1 MKRMVI
7 IALLSVTIVSMVGV
21 RLYFNNYFYGRYQV
35 DEYHTVQQGLYFIV
49 HGTVQNFR
57 VQESVRWLVRLSYP
71 YALLSMNTHMGGN
84 VWIDDWNYPGHQYI
98 VRNLV
103 DNYDPNAI
111 KNDPNLR
118 DFLQALR
125 LPYILLVAASIFLLS
140 YVLLRQRYYLT
151 AFALPVLLGINRLL
165 IKEQGLFYVEP
176 AMLAA
181 IAVMTA
187 VFVYVAMNGVRLTW
201 RTVVAW
207 SFLTAFMISTKLS
220 TVIYLL
226 LPLALMWWHAENM
239 RARLRWYG
247 IFFGALAL
255 SYVVINFPAFMN
267 LASFNQ
273 FLHDFSSNFWQ
284 YAAGSRDVYTVAP
297 GMPHLRLIMRQFGS
311 LFGPALYAV
320 PALLAFALW
329 RGSRD
334 ERRIIIPQI
343 IVLVMTVASLAGQR
357 IYFERNIIPFYLTF
371 IVLTVL
377 SVDILHRT
385 LWERHSFR
393 RWIMAGYAALAVS
406 AVAGL
411 IVASGGLQKS
421 LFQISLTP
429 RSGFLRNVNEVV
441 EQHKPAV
448 LYAVGFDAG
457 FFDEQPY
464 RDKLQ
469 QLPSAPDPLHNNNYA
484 AYEEIFRALPK
495 ESAVLVNRRGNNK
508 HVSNYILPKYFV
520 KNRQLGAY
528 YVFFN
533 ESL

>member
-1 MKRMVI
+1 MKRHVPLI
-7 IALLSVTIVSMVGV
+7 VLIAVTLVFMVGA
-21 RLYFNNYFYGRYQV
+21 RTYYNNYFYGRYHV
-35 DEYHTVQQGLYFIV
+35 DEYHTVQQGLYFIA
-49 HGTVQNFR
+49 HGAVQNFR

-125 LPYILLVAASIFLLS
+125 VPYILLVAASIFALS
-140 YVLLRQRYYLT
+140 YVLLRHRYYVT
-151 AFALPVLLGINRLL
+151 AFVVPVLFGINRLL

-187 VFVYVAMNGVRLTW
+187 VFVHVLMNQRRFTSW
-201 RTVVAW
+201 QVVGLSA
-207 SFLTAFMISTKLS
+207 LTAFTVSTKFS
-220 TVIYLL
+220 TAVYALLPILLIWWQPDELRPRLRQLGLFVAALAGSYLL
-226 LPLALMWWHAENM
+226 
-239 RARLRWYG
+239 
-247 IFFGALAL
+247 
-255 SYVVINFPAFMN
+255 INFPAFTS

-284 YAAGSRDVYTVAP
+284 YAAGSRDAYTVAP
-297 GMPHLRLIMRQFGS
+297 GMPHFRLIMRQFGS

-334 ERRIIIPQI
+334 ERRIMISQI
-343 IVLVMTVASLAGQR
+343 VVLALTIASLMGQR
-357 IYFERNIIPFYLTF
+357 VYFERNIIPFYLTL

-393 RWIMAGYAALAVS
+393 RWIMAGYAAF
-406 AVAGL
+406 AVAAMAGV
-411 IVASGGLQKS
+411 IIASGGTQKFA
-421 LFQISLTP
+421 FQISLTP

-441 EQHKPAV
+441 EQRKPAAI
-448 LYAVGFDAG
+448 YAVGFDAE
-457 FFDEQPY
+457 FFEGQSY
-464 RDKLQ
+464 RDQLK
-469 QLPSAPDPLHNNNYA
+469 QLPEAPDPLHNNNYA
-484 AYEEIFRALPK
+484 AYEEVFRALPK
-495 ESAVLVNRRGNNK
+495 ESAVLAHRRGNNK
-508 HVSNYILPKYFV
+508 HVTNYILPKYFT
-520 KNRQLGAY
+520 KNRQIGSY

-533 ESL
+533 D